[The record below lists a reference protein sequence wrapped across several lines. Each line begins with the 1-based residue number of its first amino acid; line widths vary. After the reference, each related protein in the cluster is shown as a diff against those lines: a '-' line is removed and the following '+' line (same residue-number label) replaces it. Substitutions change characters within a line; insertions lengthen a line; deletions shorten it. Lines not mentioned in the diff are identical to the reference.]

1 LPSDPA
7 SDEFKMAYAAA
18 TAGAITTKAAPN
30 KDSPRSI
37 GALIASYYQSE
48 EFRALGDSSKTGYRG
63 RLETMRRDHGH
74 RAVAGLTKER
84 IEEKILKPLHNK
96 PGAKLDTLKK
106 LRILIRHAKELK
118 WLRSDPSD
126 GIKRGKTKE
135 IRAWT
140 DGEMSAFEKCSKNG
154 TKQRAAYE
162 LMLNVGTARVDTH

>member
-1 LPSDPA
+1 MRRRLPPNVEKNVVKGHVYLSYRVGKGPRTKLPSDPA
-7 SDEFKMAYAAA
+7 SDEFKLAYAAA
-18 TAGAITTKAAPN
+18 TAGAITTKAAPK
-30 KDSPRSI
+30 KDLPRSI

-106 LRILIRHAKELK
+106 LRILIRRAKELK
-118 WLRSDPSD
+118 W
-126 GIKRGKTKE
+126 
-135 IRAWT
+135 
-140 DGEMSAFEKCSKNG
+140 
-154 TKQRAAYE
+154 
-162 LMLNVGTARVDTH
+162 